1 MSPKPLTAWAISVTL
16 AGALPF
22 AARAQDKPPAEKK
35 IGWGDSAELAYVAT
49 SGNSNVNTLGF
60 KNTLKRTWD
69 NALLEIIAAGIRSES
84 TTTTHVVSS
93 AGPPVD
99 ISEDSSSALTAE
111 NYMLSGKYSR
121 DITKTF
127 YWFGFGGWQRDRFAG
142 IENRTTVAGGVGN
155 IWKDTDRV
163 QFRTDYSL
171 TYTVE
176 EDVVEPA
183 DFDGTFLGARFT
195 STYQQKFG
203 NVTVYGNDFILDD
216 DLSNTANWRGNMI
229 NWVSV
234 TMSTHL
240 ALKVSLQWLYDNEPA
255 QAAAADPAALLPP
268 GTVALYD
275 LDKLDSIFTCSLVVT
290 Y

>member
-1 MSPKPLTAWAISVTL
+1 MPQKLLAASAISVIL
-16 AGALPF
+16 AGAFPF
-22 AARAQDKPPAEKK
+22 SARAQDKPADEKK

-69 NALLEIIAAGIRSES
+69 NALLEIIAAGIRSKT

-127 YWFGFGGWQRDRFAG
+127 YWFGFGGWERNRFAG
-142 IENRTTVAGGVGN
+142 IDNRTTVAAGVGN

-163 QFRTDYSL
+163 QFRTDYALS
-171 TYTVE
+171 YTDQ

-183 DFDGTFLGARFT
+183 DFDGTFLGARFS
-195 STYQQKFG
+195 STYNQKFG
-203 NVTVYGNDFILDD
+203 QVTVYGNDFIFDD
-216 DLSNTANWRGNMI
+216 DLSNTPNWRGDMT

-240 ALKVSLQWLYDNEPA
+240 ALKVSLRWLYDNEPA

-268 GTVALYD
+268 GTLALYD
-275 LDKLDSIFTCSLVVT
+275 LDKLDSIFTASLVVK

>member
-1 MSPKPLTAWAISVTL
+1 MSPKPLTAWAISVIL

-22 AARAQDKPPAEKK
+22 AARAQDKPPDEKK

-84 TTTTHVVSS
+84 TTTTHIVSS

-99 ISEDSSSALTAE
+99 INEDSSSALTAE

-163 QFRTDYSL
+163 KFRTDYSL
-171 TYTVE
+171 TYTDE

-203 NVTVYGNDFILDD
+203 KVTVYGNDFILDD